1 MRGVR
6 GAGSGGISCGGS
18 ALRKNGAA
26 RRAEPAQRIPPSIRP
41 TSAGE
46 WREAADSSSGTPPS
60 CRRGTRTVA
69 AAGSIGARRC
79 VACVGEG
86 GGIAC
91 GGSAL
96 RKSGAP
102 RVGRNP
108 RSGFR
113 RPSGRRAQANGG
125 KRRILLRALRRL
137 SARHADRGC
146 GRIYRREADAWRAW
160 REGGGIACGGSALRK
175 SGALR
180 VGRNPR
186 SGFRRPSGPPQLSRT
201 RPRAG
206 VRPGSAR
213 AGSRPRARTRSP
225 VRAPPLP
232 VRRRR
237 RGPRAAG

>member
-125 KRRILLRALRRL
+125 KRRILLRALRRPVGEARGPWLRQDL
-137 SARHADRGC
+137 SARGGC
-146 GRIYRREADAWRAW
+146 LA
-160 REGGGIACGGSALRK
+160 
-175 SGALR
+175 R
-180 VGRNPR
+180 V
-186 SGFRRPSGPPQLSRT
+186 
-201 RPRAG
+201 AG
-206 VRPGSAR
+206 
-213 AGSRPRARTRSP
+213 
-225 VRAPPLP
+225 
-232 VRRRR
+232 RRRNRLR
-237 RGPRAAG
+237 RFRPTEERCVARRAEPAQRIPPSIRPAAAQPDSPASRRSTRISQGR